1 MSDENKKS
9 TTVKIADNWEME
21 ISGTV
26 TLIEITKNESK
37 KAKNE
42 FIRNVRGYYGHVDEA
57 LKSYLR
63 KAIKPN
69 AAVSEIVDI
78 IESNVANLKARGVI
92 K

>member
-1 MSDENKKS
+1 MNIIKIDES
-9 TTVKIADNWEME
+9 WEME
-21 ISGTV
+21 VSNNV

-42 FIRNVRGYYGHVDEA
+42 FVRSVRGYHGHIDEA

-69 AAVSEIVDI
+69 NEVSEIIDI
-78 IESNVANLKARGVI
+78 IETNVKSLKSKGLI